1 MATVKKFEEL
11 TVWQLS
17 RVLYQKLEQII
28 QKNKQKIEYALINQ
42 IERSAGSVM
51 DNIAEGFERGSRRE
65 FIQFLGYA
73 KGSCGEVR
81 SQTYRLLDK
90 KIITEEEFQSIQ
102 NHCNHTSSL
111 LSRLMTK
118 LQQSPIAG
126 SRHKQKPT

>member
-1 MATVKKFEEL
+1 MATVKKFEDL

-81 SQTYRLLDK
+81 SQSYRLLDK
-90 KIITEEEFQSIQ
+90 KIITTEEFQFIQ

-118 LQQSPIAG
+118 LQQSTIPG
-126 SRHKQKPT
+126 SRHKQKPV